1 MLGTAELLAIG
12 FLALLFF
19 GKDKLPEL
27 GKGLGGF
34 MKEIKSGMSDTGS
47 KTTKH

>member
-1 MLGTAELLAIG
+1 MLGTGELLAVG

-27 GKGLGGF
+27 GKGIGNF
-34 MKEIKSGMSDTGS
+34 MKEIKSGLSS
-47 KTTKH
+47 KEPNS